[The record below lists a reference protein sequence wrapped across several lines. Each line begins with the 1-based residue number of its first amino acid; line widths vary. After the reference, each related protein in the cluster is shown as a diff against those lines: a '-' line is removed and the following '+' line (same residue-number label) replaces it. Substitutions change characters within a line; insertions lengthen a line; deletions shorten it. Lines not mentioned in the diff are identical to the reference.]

1 MEGAT
6 TEDRKRC
13 ARKGI
18 VVMDLY
24 SRIMQDLIQRKGGDA
39 ASLREKSQ
47 GKLFPYQQ
55 PLVEKD
61 ISTWDVSL
69 CWAVKNAAK
78 INLSRTERLNAF
90 QIVED
95 RNQMMHGTYFGL
107 DGEEEKFFHEGAE
120 HVAGYFQKRLDPQ
133 RSYVVELDDIKN
145 MDLSGNKID
154 EILQKVESEEA
165 MTMVFDSRDKMYKIY
180 VGKHFLKTIAK
191 ADEDV
196 GLVFVLPSQQ
206 QENSKLIEWL
216 TNIGK
221 KFVKGIY
228 KIITRRA
235 TTGSIVVYVTVSVS
249 ESTHKEKDMFD
260 VVTSYVKEAFD
271 SNRVIPKRAID
282 IMLFF
287 DETLCN

>member
-13 ARKGI
+13 AKKGI

-107 DGEEEKFFHEGAE
+107 DGEEEKKFHEGAE
-120 HVAGYFQKRLDPQ
+120 HVAEYFQKRLDPQ

-165 MTMVFDSRDKMYKIY
+165 MT
-180 VGKHFLKTIAK
+180 
-191 ADEDV
+191 
-196 GLVFVLPSQQ
+196 
-206 QENSKLIEWL
+206 SK
-216 TNIGK
+216 
-221 KFVKGIY
+221 
-228 KIITRRA
+228 
-235 TTGSIVVYVTVSVS
+235 
-249 ESTHKEKDMFD
+249 
-260 VVTSYVKEAFD
+260 
-271 SNRVIPKRAID
+271 
-282 IMLFF
+282 
-287 DETLCN
+287 